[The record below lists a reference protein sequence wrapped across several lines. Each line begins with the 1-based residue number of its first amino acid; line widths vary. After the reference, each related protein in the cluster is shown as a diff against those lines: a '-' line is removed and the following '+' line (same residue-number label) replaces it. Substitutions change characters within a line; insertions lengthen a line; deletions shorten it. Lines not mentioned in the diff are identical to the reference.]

1 MESSKKLSFCLLL
14 LRLSVFLVFLM
25 WTLDKFIRP
34 DHASKI
40 FENFYFAPAFGSL
53 ISYIIGG
60 LEMVLIMAFFFG
72 IRKNLTYGLVLI
84 LQIISTVSCYK
95 QYTAPFES
103 FNLLLFAGWPMLA
116 ACITLYLLRDE
127 DTLCTLKS

>member
-1 MESSKKLSFCLLL
+1 MDSSKKLSFSLLL

-34 DHASKI
+34 DHTSKI
-40 FENFYFAPAFGSL
+40 YESFYFLPAFGPL

-60 LEMVLIMAFFFG
+60 LEMVLILAFFFG
-72 IRKNLTYGLVLI
+72 IRKGFTYGFVLI
-84 LQIISTVSCYK
+84 LQIISTLSCYK
-95 QYTAPFES
+95 QYTAPFEG

-116 ACITLYLLRDE
+116 ACITLYLLQDE